1 MVDAF
6 MGLRNDTRQ
15 CALNQETSV
24 NVRVRQLTALGLLAF
39 CSLALARDLG
49 QDEALRLREQ
59 GAILPLEQLL
69 EMAQKRH
76 PGSRLLEA
84 ELEEDDD
91 IYVYEVEL
99 LTTTGEDHVP
109 LADELIAGL
118 SRQGYAV
125 DWLAD
130 GRDALYQGQTEP
142 YDLII
147 LDLGLPGIPGIEVL
161 KQWRAKGLATP
172 VLILTA
178 RSSWAERIEG
188 LKAGADDYLTKPFHP
203 EELQLRVQA
212 LLRRSHGQPNQP
224 LLESAGLQL
233 DESRQCVTRDGAD
246 IQLTAAEF
254 RLLRYFMLHP
264 QQILSKSHLA
274 EHLYDGETERDS
286 NVLEVHVNHLR
297 RKLGR
302 EVIETRRGQGYIF
315 GTSSQ

>member
-1 MVDAF
+1 M
-6 MGLRNDTRQ
+6 
-15 CALNQETSV
+15 
-24 NVRVRQLTALGLLAF
+24 
-39 CSLALARDLG
+39 
-49 QDEALRLREQ
+49 
-59 GAILPLEQLL
+59 
-69 EMAQKRH
+69 
-76 PGSRLLEA
+76 RLL
-84 ELEEDDD
+84 L
-91 IYVYEVEL
+91 V
-99 LTTTGEDHVP
+99 EDHVP

-147 LDLGLPGIPGIEVL
+147 LDLGLPGIPGIDVL
-161 KQWRAKGLATP
+161 KQWRAKGLTTP

-302 EVIETRRGQGYIF
+302 EVIETRRGQGYMF